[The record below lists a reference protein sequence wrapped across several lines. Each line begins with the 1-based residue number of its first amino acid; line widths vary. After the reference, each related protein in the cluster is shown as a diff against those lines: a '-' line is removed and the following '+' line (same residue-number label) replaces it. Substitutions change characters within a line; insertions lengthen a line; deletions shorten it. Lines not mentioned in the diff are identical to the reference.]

1 MKSNVR
7 STLALAINK
16 QFVQVIIIINL
27 KLQALTQKLK
37 RESSNVVFLLKLNLA
52 VAHVLK
58 DTLQL
63 LVVVV
68 RVGNVGQG
76 LGEVSLAIR
85 GRVGLA
91 ASDVSLKK
99 YQMKPKIRPCYAAS
113 V

>member
-16 QFVQVIIIINL
+16 QFVQVIIIVNL

-37 RESSNVVFLLKLNLA
+37 RESNNVVFLLKLNLA

-58 DTLQL
+58 DTAQL

-68 RVGNVGQG
+68 WVSDVGQG

-99 YQMKPKIRPCYAAS
+99 ISNDETKS
-113 V
+113 